1 MTKPKSPAQ
10 KFHAMR
16 EFEDLGSLSGIV
28 TRLDQISR
36 HPTTLPGESQ
46 LLNDAAND
54 IKFLLTLW
62 KDNTPRAREQFMRG
76 KS

>member
-1 MTKPKSPAQ
+1 MKTKSPAQ
-10 KFHAMR
+10 KFHAIR
-16 EFEDLGSLSGIV
+16 EFEDVGSLSGIV
-28 TRLDQISR
+28 TRLDQISK

-46 LLNDAAND
+46 LLQDAMND

-62 KDNTPRAREQFMRG
+62 KDNTPRAREHFMKG